1 MAFRRRRSAKSHYR
15 RRLPRPIP
23 LLPDVRH
30 KRLVDGFTLLSSK
43 GTPTNETANGLRT
56 ISGTGPYHAILAEF
70 LDVAKPFATTKKP
83 KHNVVHRI
91 IVNGNPVVARARRL
105 DPRKYA
111 AAKREFEYMIEQGI
125 CRPSKS
131 NYANPLH
138 MVPKKSNGDW
148 RPCGDYRLLNK
159 MTKPDRYPVP
169 HMHDFAH
176 FLAGK
181 TIFSKID
188 LVRAYHQI
196 PVHPADVEKTAVITP
211 FGLFEFPFMPFG
223 LCNAAQTFQR
233 FIDEIL
239 RGLNFAYAFI
249 DDILIASKTPSEH
262 DGHLRELLQRLTN
275 YGVVINVDKCVFGA
289 PQVEFLGFLI
299 CPEGIKPLPTK
310 VQAVL
315 DYPLPKTYQELRR
328 FLAMLNFYRKFLPGS
343 AATQS
348 VLHDYMRGSKKA
360 DHRPLHLDEAATEAF
375 EKCKESLANA
385 ALLRHPSPGC
395 TLALMVDASD
405 VAIGAALQQWENGAW
420 QPLGFFSKKL
430 SPAQQ
435 RYSTYDREL
444 TAAYM
449 SVKYFRYMLEG
460 RTFILYTDH
469 KPLTFAF
476 TKKSNDGTPRQIRYL
491 DFIGQYTTDIRH
503 ITGATN
509 VVADVL
515 SRVSAITFP
524 SPVDYEQLA
533 QEQKESEELQRLL
546 NSNTALNLKQLPMG
560 DDNVLVYCDVSTKQV
575 RPFLP
580 QKFRKIVFNHL
591 HSLSHPGTRATSRL
605 LRERFV
611 WPSIKKDCATWTRE
625 CLTCQKAK
633 IHRYVRSP
641 LANFPVPAER
651 FSHVHIDI
659 VGPLPPAQ
667 GHSYILTC
675 IDRCTRWPEAMPIED
690 ASAETIAFAF
700 LQGWVSRFGVPRT
713 ITTDQGRQFES
724 SLFNSLTQFLG
735 IRRTRTTA
743 YNPKANGLVERMHR
757 QLKTAIICHK
767 KANWLQALP
776 LVLLGLRSVVKEDLG
791 FSVAEMVYGQTV
803 CLPGE
808 FFIASNEPAR
818 DRSRLISDIRT
829 AIQRM
834 VPVPTNH
841 HGNPTPFVHKD
852 LMSSS
857 HVLVRKGGVKKP
869 LTAPYYGP
877 FRVIERSKN
886 FFTLDMHG
894 EHRVVCLDRLKPA
907 FLPTDDTFQV
917 NNDSSRT
924 HDSPIK
930 KTRFG
935 RVIRIPQRFSSN
947 R

>member
-1 MAFRRRRSAKSHYR
+1 
-15 RRLPRPIP
+15 
-23 LLPDVRH
+23 
-30 KRLVDGFTLLSSK
+30 
-43 GTPTNETANGLRT
+43 
-56 ISGTGPYHAILAEF
+56 
-70 LDVAKPFATTKKP
+70 
-83 KHNVVHRI
+83 
-91 IVNGNPVVARARRL
+91 
-105 DPRKYA
+105 
-111 AAKREFEYMIEQGI
+111 
-125 CRPSKS
+125 
-131 NYANPLH
+131 
-138 MVPKKSNGDW
+138 
-148 RPCGDYRLLNK
+148 
-159 MTKPDRYPVP
+159 
-169 HMHDFAH
+169 
-176 FLAGK
+176 
-181 TIFSKID
+181 
-188 LVRAYHQI
+188 
-196 PVHPADVEKTAVITP
+196 
-211 FGLFEFPFMPFG
+211 
-223 LCNAAQTFQR
+223 
-233 FIDEIL
+233 
-239 RGLNFAYAFI
+239 
-249 DDILIASKTPSEH
+249 
-262 DGHLRELLQRLTN
+262 
-275 YGVVINVDKCVFGA
+275 
-289 PQVEFLGFLI
+289 
-299 CPEGIKPLPTK
+299 
-310 VQAVL
+310 
-315 DYPLPKTYQELRR
+315 
-328 FLAMLNFYRKFLPGS
+328 
-343 AATQS
+343 
-348 VLHDYMRGSKKA
+348 
-360 DHRPLHLDEAATEAF
+360 
-375 EKCKESLANA
+375 
-385 ALLRHPSPGC
+385 
-395 TLALMVDASD
+395 MVDASD

-503 ITGATN
+503 RTGATN

-633 IHRYVRSP
+633 IHRHVRSP
-641 LANFPVPAER
+641 LVNFPVPAER

-776 LVLLGLRSVVKEDLG
+776 LVLLGMRSVVKEDLG
-791 FSVAEMVYGQTV
+791 FSVAEMVYGQTI

-808 FFIASNEPAR
+808 FFIAS
-818 DRSRLISDIRT
+818 
-829 AIQRM
+829 Q
-834 VPVPTNH
+834 
-841 HGNPTPFVHKD
+841 
-852 LMSSS
+852 SS
-857 HVLVRKGGVKKP
+857 L
-869 LTAPYYGP
+869 
-877 FRVIERSKN
+877 
-886 FFTLDMHG
+886 
-894 EHRVVCLDRLKPA
+894 
-907 FLPTDDTFQV
+907 
-917 NNDSSRT
+917 
-924 HDSPIK
+924 
-930 KTRFG
+930 
-935 RVIRIPQRFSSN
+935 
-947 R
+947 

>member
-1 MAFRRRRSAKSHYR
+1 LTSLDLGFGRILKWPFVVAEVPKAIIGADFLGRFH
-15 RRLPRPIP
+15 

-56 ISGTGPYHAILAEF
+56 ISGTSPYHATLAEF
-70 LDVAKPFATTKKP
+70 PDVTKPFATTKKP

-125 CRPSKS
+125 CRLSKS

-176 FLAGK
+176 LLAGK

-239 RGLNFAYAFI
+239 RGVNFAYAFI

-348 VLHDYMRGSKKA
+348 VIHDYMRGSKKA
-360 DHRPLHLDEAATEAF
+360 DHRPLRLDEAATEAF

-385 ALLRHPSPGC
+385 ALLHHPSPDC

-420 QPLGFFSKKL
+420 QPLGF
-430 SPAQQ
+430 SPRNFPQHNNATAHMTENLQQ
-435 RYSTYDREL
+435 L
-444 TAAYM
+444 TCPSSIFATC
-449 SVKYFRYMLEG
+449 

-476 TKKSNDGTPRQIRYL
+476 TKKSND
-491 DFIGQYTTDIRH
+491 
-503 ITGATN
+503 
-509 VVADVL
+509 
-515 SRVSAITFP
+515 AITFP

-633 IHRYVRSP
+633 IHRHVRSP

-776 LVLLGLRSVVKEDLG
+776 LVLLGMRSVVKEDLG
-791 FSVAEMVYGQTV
+791 FSVAEMVYGQTI